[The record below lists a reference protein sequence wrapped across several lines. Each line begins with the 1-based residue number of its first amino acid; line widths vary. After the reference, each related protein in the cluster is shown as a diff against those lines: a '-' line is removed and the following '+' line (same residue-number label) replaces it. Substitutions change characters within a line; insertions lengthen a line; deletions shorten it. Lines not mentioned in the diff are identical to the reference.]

1 MSNIQLKYIGKG
13 SFLRNVPA
21 RDLTK
26 EEVDQHGGAAYLIGT
41 GLYAYAPSED
51 IGEDTIIA
59 EEAPEVSQPSHSKKK
74 DKEK

>member
-13 SFLRNVPA
+13 SFLPNVPA

-41 GLYAYAPSED
+41 GLYENMVVEA
-51 IGEDTIIA
+51 A
-59 EEAPEVSQPSHSKKK
+59 EEAFIAEDVGVDQPYHSKNKV
-74 DKEK
+74 KE